1 MSSFYLTLPSN
12 SSMSYYPNNTLTHF
26 MTKLPS
32 RINLEGDWEVGLTEM
47 QYPHSWYN
55 VKEEDTRQVVNN
67 GTEGKFI
74 DISEG
79 YYDSLESLTTLINK
93 TIIAQTKD
101 KVAQVYYNPFNQKVV
116 VDIKPNGQLCLTN
129 GVKALLGYN
138 TSQGTF
144 LGETNGMLFKS
155 PNTVQTDLGMYAFY
169 VYSDITEPRVV
180 GDSMVPL
187 LRTVPIAGKH
197 GESVVKYFQN
207 IDYVPVMKKSF
218 DTIEIDIRD
227 DTGKHI
233 PFEYGKLVV
242 TLHFRKK
249 RLLL

>member
-1 MSSFYLTLPSN
+1 MN
-12 SSMSYYPNNTLTHF
+12 YYPNNTLTNF
-26 MTKLPS
+26 VTKLPS

-55 VKEEDTRQVVNN
+55 VKEKDTRLVVNN
-67 GTEGKFI
+67 GTSSEFI
-74 DISEG
+74 DLSEG
-79 YYDSLESLTTLINK
+79 YYESPESLTTFINE
-93 TIIAQTKD
+93 TIKKATLDEAAK
-101 KVAQVYYNPFNQKVV
+101 VYYNPINQKVV
-116 VDIKPNGQLCLTN
+116 VDIKAEGQLYMPD
-129 GVKALLGYN
+129 GVKVLLGYDIQ
-138 TSQGTF
+138 QGTF
-144 LGETNGMLFKS
+144 LGETKGKKFKS
-155 PNTVQTDLGMYAFY
+155 PNIVHMDLGMYAFY

-180 GDSMVPL
+180 GDRLVPL
-187 LRTVPIAGKH
+187 LRTVPITGKH

-227 DTGKHI
+227 DTGKPI

>member
-1 MSSFYLTLPSN
+1 MN
-12 SSMSYYPNNTLTHF
+12 YYPNNTLTNF
-26 MTKLPS
+26 VTKLPS

-55 VKEEDTRQVVNN
+55 VKEKDTRLVVNN
-67 GTEGKFI
+67 GTSSEFI
-74 DISEG
+74 DLSEG
-79 YYDSLESLTTLINK
+79 YYESPESLTTFINE
-93 TIIAQTKD
+93 TIKKATLD
-101 KVAQVYYNPFNQKVV
+101 KAAQVYYNPINQKVV
-116 VDIKPNGQLCLTN
+116 VDIKAEGQLYMPD
-129 GVKALLGYN
+129 GIKVLLGYDIQ
-138 TSQGTF
+138 QGTF
-144 LGETNGMLFKS
+144 LGETKGKKFKS
-155 PNTVQTDLGMYAFY
+155 QNIVHMDLGMYAFY

-180 GDSMVPL
+180 GDRLVPL
-187 LRTVPIAGKH
+187 LRTVPITGKH

-227 DTGKHI
+227 DTGKPV